1 MTKKYKKSTILHGT
15 VEKSQNKSTH
25 YVVREDFYNA
35 LVERKK
41 QIADGLNPQ
50 VSNYI
55 GECLLKISNGLA
67 AKWNFR
73 DYTYKEEMVSDG
85 VIHCLRYIDKFD
97 PLKSTNPFS
106 YFTQAMYFM
115 FVNRIRAEKTEQ
127 YVKYKATISSA
138 AFNEVAT
145 QPEWSADYDVD
156 MSDLDF
162 SEIEAFVHDY
172 EQKEKSASKS
182 KKPKKPNKLNLDNVA
197 VDKDEYDDIIEVIT
211 NGELMQPN
219 LDQDYLRGNDQD
231 ANLNENL
238 DDQQVLTEVLPKD
251 NQDQLNG

>member
-1 MTKKYKKSTILHGT
+1 MTKKYKKSTILHGM
-15 VEKSQNKSTH
+15 VEKSQDKSTH
-25 YVVREDFYNA
+25 YVSREDFYNA

-41 QIADGLNPQ
+41 QIADGLNPPIT
-50 VSNYI
+50 NYI
-55 GECLLKISNGLA
+55 GECLLKIANGLA

-85 VIHCLRYIDKFD
+85 VIHCLRYVDKFD
-97 PLKSTNPFS
+97 PQKSTNPFS
-106 YFTQAMYFM
+106 YFTQAMYYM

-127 YVKYKATISSA
+127 YVKYKATIESA
-138 AFNEVAT
+138 SFNEVAT
-145 QPEWSADYDVD
+145 QPEGFSDYDVD

-172 EQKEKSASKS
+172 EQKEKSAVKS
-182 KKPKKPNKLNLDNVA
+182 KKPKRPNKFNLDA
-197 VDKDEYDDIIEVIT
+197 VGVDRDEYDEILETILER
-211 NGELMQPN
+211 EFMPN
-219 LDQDYLRGNDQD
+219 PNEQDFLFGNDQD
-231 ANLNENL
+231 DAITETM